1 MVQILETQA
10 VMIKLR
16 DHKVLAVVER
26 QVVRKKD
33 FIVITVRRS
42 LGSHL
47 GEASSSAV
55 EAGSP
60 KRLAVTRFAV
70 ENLKSL
76 GLTRAGITAISQ
88 VGNHRIV
95 VVEGVLGFGN
105 LRIAIIKS
113 AVKVSLSNLLI
124 VDRKVNTIAIKDNH
138 RNLPHIHDQNS
149 EKRAFNDQIVLF

>member
-16 DHKVLAVVER
+16 DHKALAVIER
-26 QVVRKKD
+26 QVVRRKD
-33 FIVITVRRS
+33 FIVIAVRRS

-47 GEASSSAV
+47 VEAGSSAV
-55 EAGSP
+55 EAGSSR
-60 KRLAVTRFAV
+60 KLAITMFAV
-70 ENLKSL
+70 ENLKNL
-76 GLTRAGITAISQ
+76 GLTRASMTAISQ

-95 VVEGVLGFGN
+95 VVEGVLGFRN

-113 AVKVSLSNLLI
+113 AVKVSLSNLLL

-149 EKRAFNDQIVLF
+149 EKRAFNDQRVLF